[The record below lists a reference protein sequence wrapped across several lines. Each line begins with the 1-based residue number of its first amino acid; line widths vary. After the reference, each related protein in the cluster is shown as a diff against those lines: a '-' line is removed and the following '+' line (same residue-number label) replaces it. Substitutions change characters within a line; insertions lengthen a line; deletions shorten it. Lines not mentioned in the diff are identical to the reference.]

1 MPEETTKRKGYLDPS
16 QQKAANQ
23 RWAEKNKEHKNYLS
37 RRSNAR
43 GFIRNLATKEDLTE
57 LSKLI
62 EKNLEKFQKKY

>member
-62 EKNLEKFQKKY
+62 EKNLEKFLKKY

>member
-43 GFIRNLATKEDLTE
+43 GFIRTLATKEDLTE

-62 EKNLEKFQKKY
+62 EKNLEKF

>member
-1 MPEETTKRKGYLDPS
+1 MPEETKKRKGYLNPS

-57 LSKLI
+57 LSRLI
-62 EKNLEKFQKKY
+62 EKNLEKF

>member
-1 MPEETTKRKGYLDPS
+1 MIEETKKRKGYATKE
-16 QQKAANQ
+16 QQAAANR
-23 RWAEKNKEHKNYLS
+23 RWSEKNKEHKNYLS

-62 EKNLEKFQKKY
+62 EKNLEKFLKKY

>member
-62 EKNLEKFQKKY
+62 EKNLEKF